1 MIVVQS
7 SAVRAATR
15 ARYYARRRPVIL
27 RAPLIEP
34 DVRFTTDHLA
44 NGVSLFA
51 HRNAR
56 GDPLTLGAGDDYA
69 EALAGLYEELT
80 ASRVAPS

>member
-1 MIVVQS
+1 
-7 SAVRAATR
+7 
-15 ARYYARRRPVIL
+15 
-27 RAPLIEP
+27 
-34 DVRFTTDHLA
+34 VRFTTDHLA